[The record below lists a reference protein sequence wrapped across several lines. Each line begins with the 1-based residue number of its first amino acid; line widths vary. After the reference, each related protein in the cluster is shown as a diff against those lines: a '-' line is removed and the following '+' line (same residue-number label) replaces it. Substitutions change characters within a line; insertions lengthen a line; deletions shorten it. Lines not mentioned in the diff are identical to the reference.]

1 MATHSSILSR
11 RISMDRGAWWA
22 KVHGQQRV
30 RLSNYHTHMNI
41 NIIYTICV
49 YIYQQREGQKKLN
62 TESKYSKFC
71 PWLLPFCLWVCSL
84 FPKRHCKEQLFI
96 TEEECEERAV
106 GMKDISLFRKTR
118 VAGAHHTQLRSGQS
132 LQPEPRGGHVLGH
145 LAAKWPGVADWGRQK
160 DQVGTAEKAPQQHYK
175 GWLDG

>member
-1 MATHSSILSR
+1 MAASIF
-11 RISMDRGAWWA
+11 
-22 KVHGQQRV
+22 V
-30 RLSNYHTHMNI
+30 
-41 NIIYTICV
+41 
-49 YIYQQREGQKKLN
+49 
-62 TESKYSKFC
+62 
-71 PWLLPFCLWVCSL
+71 LWVCSL

-118 VAGAHHTQLRSGQS
+118 VAGATTHSGQS

-175 GWLDG
+175 RMARWLSWTAVKAVCRAATGPRLRKSKGHGGWETGRTQARKSHIGLGEGKAHVTHRLLI